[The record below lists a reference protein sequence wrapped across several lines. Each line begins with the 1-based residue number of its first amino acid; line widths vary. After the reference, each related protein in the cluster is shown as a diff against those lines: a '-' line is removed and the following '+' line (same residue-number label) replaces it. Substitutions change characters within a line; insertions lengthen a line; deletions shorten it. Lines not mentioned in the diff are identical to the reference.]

1 MARAEI
7 DDVLAFLAV
16 AREGSFTAAAA
27 KMGVSQ
33 SALSHTVRA
42 LEARMGV
49 RLLHRTTRSVT
60 PTEAGQQLVDGVAP
74 RLEQIEEELRGLRA
88 MSDKP
93 AGTIRITAIDWVAD
107 TLLWPRL
114 APVLREYPDIRVEI
128 STSYRLADIV
138 AERFDL
144 GVRSGAQVAKDMI
157 AVRLSP
163 DYRRMIVGSPA
174 YFERHTAPRTP
185 QDLAQHDCITMRLS
199 TKGSLYAW
207 ELRRDKE
214 ELQLRVDGRLTFN
227 NSRQILRAAID
238 GCGLAYTP
246 ELLARPWV
254 ESGALVSVL
263 PEWQPVSPGFHLYY
277 PSRRQPSRAFSL
289 VLDALRYRA

>member
-16 AREGSFTAAAA
+16 AREGSFTKAAAR
-27 KMGVSQ
+27 MGVTQ

-49 RLLHRTTRSVT
+49 RLLHRTTRSVA
-60 PTEAGQQLVDGVAP
+60 PTEAGQRLVAGVAP
-74 RLEQIEEELRGLRA
+74 RIEQIEEELRGLRA
-88 MSDKP
+88 LSQKP
-93 AGTIRITAIDWVAD
+93 SGTIRITAIDWVAD

-114 APVLREYPDIRVEI
+114 SEVLRQYPEVRVEI

-144 GVRSGAQVAKDMI
+144 GVRSGSQVAKDMI
-157 AVRLSP
+157 AVRLSA
-163 DYRRMIVGSPA
+163 DYRRLVVGSPA
-174 YFERHTAPRTP
+174 YFERHPPPRTP
-185 QDLAQHDCITMRLS
+185 QDLARHNCITLRLS
-199 TKGSLYAW
+199 TKGSIYPW
-207 ELRRDKE
+207 ELRRGKE
-214 ELQLRVDGRLTFN
+214 EFQLRAEGQLTFN

-238 GCGLAYTP
+238 GCGLAFTP
-246 ELLARPWV
+246 EPLARPWV

-263 PEWQPVSPGFHLYY
+263 PDWQPVSPGFHLYY
-277 PSRRQPSRAFSL
+277 TSRRQPSRAFSL
-289 VLDALRYRA
+289 VLDALRYRK